1 MSGDVLTKPL
11 ACELLNRKR
20 GEGKRRPWRE
30 VASEK
35 PNEAETRVMDSACW
49 LQQGDQEKDK
59 AVKRAVIIVLA
70 CSDALLRLLVWESD
84 KLNVQDEA
92 TAGDHCLL
100 QVDFYLA
107 NKSINLTIT
116 GEKVQRDRHSGDRQH
131 RRGGDGLE
139 SG

>member
-1 MSGDVLTKPL
+1 MLTKPL

-20 GEGKRRPWRE
+20 GDGKRRPWRE

-49 LQQGDQEKDK
+49 LQQEDQEKK

-107 NKSINLTIT
+107 NKSIHLTIT
-116 GEKVQRDRHSGDRQH
+116 GEKVRRDRHSVDRQH
-131 RRGGDGLE
+131 RRGADGLE
-139 SG
+139 SS

>member
-49 LQQGDQEKDK
+49 LQQEDQEKK

-107 NKSINLTIT
+107 NKSIHLSFLYIN
-116 GEKVQRDRHSGDRQH
+116 HH
-131 RRGGDGLE
+131 R
-139 SG
+139 

>member
-1 MSGDVLTKPL
+1 MTKPL
-11 ACELLNRKR
+11 ACELLNRKS

-49 LQQGDQEKDK
+49 LQQGDKT
-59 AVKRAVIIVLA
+59 VKRAVIIVLA

-84 KLNVQDEA
+84 KLNFQDEA

-100 QVDFYLA
+100 QVDF
-107 NKSINLTIT
+107 
-116 GEKVQRDRHSGDRQH
+116 
-131 RRGGDGLE
+131 
-139 SG
+139 